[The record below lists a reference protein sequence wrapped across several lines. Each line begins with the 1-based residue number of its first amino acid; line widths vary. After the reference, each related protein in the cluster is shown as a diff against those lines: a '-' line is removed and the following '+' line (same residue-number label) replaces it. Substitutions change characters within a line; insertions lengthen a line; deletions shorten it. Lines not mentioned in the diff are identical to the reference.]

1 MALNEKEIEALKEE
15 TKKLLD
21 KFSKALDK
29 VKSSEEWNVEREEDR
44 RKDEQGVSPNANFRE
59 AMLKNATNKSE
70 DFIIAEK
77 KSW

>member
-1 MALNEKEIEALKEE
+1 MNEKEIETLKLE

-21 KFSKALDK
+21 KFSKSLDA

-44 RKDEQGVSPNANFRE
+44 RKDGPGSVCDKEFRKIMLDNAP
-59 AMLKNATNKSE
+59 NKSE

-77 KSW
+77 KKW

>member
-1 MALNEKEIEALKEE
+1 MNEKEIEALRFE

-21 KFSKALDK
+21 KFSKSLDA

-44 RKDEQGVSPNANFRE
+44 RKDGPGRVCDNDFRKIMLANAP
-59 AMLKNATNKSE
+59 NKSE

-77 KSW
+77 KKW